1 MLDYLILN
9 KKPKYDLDG
18 TEAKNL
24 LYKTLTIDTNKY
36 SGQFLQVNEYY
47 IARPDLI
54 SLAMYGDDCY
64 GDIICKINGISNPFE
79 LNKGMILFIPDIE
92 SIYNIL
98 DNDYLEHTNE
108 IIKNTDN
115 ISIFTKRGA
124 QKHKKEPRTNTE
136 QVIGDSRYIIDKS
149 LGMVLY

>member
-1 MLDYLILN
+1 MLDYLILQ

-24 LYKTLTIDTNKY
+24 LFKTLISDENNY
-36 SGQFLQVNEYY
+36 SGQFLKVNEYY

-54 SLAMYGDDCY
+54 SLAMYGDDSY

-79 LNKGMILFIPDIE
+79 LNKDMVLFIPNIE

-98 DNDYLEHTNE
+98 NNDFMENKSE
-108 IIKNTDN
+108 IISNTDN
-115 ISIFTKRGA
+115 ISVYTKKGA
-124 QKHKKEPRTNTE
+124 QKQKNEPRTNTE
-136 QVIGDSRYIIDKS
+136 QIIGDSRYIIDKS

>member
-9 KKPKYDLDG
+9 KKPKYDLNG

-92 SIYNIL
+92 YIYNIL
-98 DNDYLEHTNE
+98 DNDYLKHKNE